1 MSWEEL
7 DHEIDKITSDL
18 GKISDATA
26 DFERDKKNGKP
37 TNDKKIKE
45 VNKLIAQLRIRM
57 NSLELEIREAQSYVS
72 KVKWLIGS
80 LIHFT
85 CQFAAE

>member
-18 GKISDATA
+18 GKIADATA

-37 TNDKKIKE
+37 
-45 VNKLIAQLRIRM
+45 LI
-57 NSLELEIREAQSYVS
+57 
-72 KVKWLIGS
+72 
-80 LIHFT
+80 
-85 CQFAAE
+85 